1 MPIRTC
7 VRHMLRQASGSSLI
21 DLISGAW
28 VRITAPVSLIRRT
41 ASASTGGSSSRGW
54 EKCAITASVRP
65 ESTTSSN
72 RRKVASASGS
82 VTKRC
87 GQ

>member
-1 MPIRTC
+1 M
-7 VRHMLRQASGSSLI
+7 V
-21 DLISGAW
+21 LISGAW
-28 VRITAPVSLIRRT
+28 VRITAPASLIRRT

-65 ESTTSSN
+65 DAMTSPNS
-72 RRKVASASGS
+72 RRVSSASGS
-82 VTKRC
+82 LTNRC

>member
-1 MPIRTC
+1 MS
-7 VRHMLRQASGSSLI
+7 RQACGSSLI

-28 VRITAPVSLIRRT
+28 VRITAPAPLIRRT
-41 ASASTGGSSSRGW
+41 ASASMGGSSSRGW
-54 EKCAITASVRP
+54 EKCAISAMVRP
-65 ESTTSSN
+65 DATTSPNS
-72 RRKVASASGS
+72 RRVASASGS